1 MDLAWNMVSNRSSVF
16 LCLINVCQHYRRT
29 TLSLSSSHHL
39 DSRQKADWVRVD
51 DINNYKQ
58 WKTCFFINWIWPHSL
73 RWGHGLSLFVCVH
86 VHMFCS
92 RLLGSSQTARH
103 QCGLWIEGDFSLNWC
118 QSRDSGFCCTPQDS
132 SSAHQVCLN
141 THPLSFLSIRLCH
154 VFSPFAEKIWIW
166 TSLFVHRLQNTFF
179 LLLEFTFKW
188 LLQHIK

>member
-39 DSRQKADWVRVD
+39 DSRQKADWVRVE

-103 QCGLWIEGDFSLNWC
+103 QCGLWIEEIFLLIDVKAVTLVFVVLHKIHLQPTKFVWTHTPLASFPFVFVMSSPLL
-118 QSRDSGFCCTPQDS
+118 QRRSGFEHLSLYTDS
-132 SSAHQVCLN
+132 K
-141 THPLSFLSIRLCH
+141 I
-154 VFSPFAEKIWIW
+154 PF
-166 TSLFVHRLQNTFF
+166 FF
-179 LLLEFTFKW
+179 C
-188 LLQHIK
+188 

>member
-39 DSRQKADWVRVD
+39 DSRQKADWVRVE

-103 QCGLWIEGDFSLNWC
+103 QCGLWIERDFSLNWC

-141 THPLSFLSIRLCH
+141 THTPLLPFHSSLSCLLPFCREDLDLNISLCAQTPKYL
-154 VFSPFAEKIWIW
+154 FSSARIYF
-166 TSLFVHRLQNTFF
+166 
-179 LLLEFTFKW
+179 
-188 LLQHIK
+188 